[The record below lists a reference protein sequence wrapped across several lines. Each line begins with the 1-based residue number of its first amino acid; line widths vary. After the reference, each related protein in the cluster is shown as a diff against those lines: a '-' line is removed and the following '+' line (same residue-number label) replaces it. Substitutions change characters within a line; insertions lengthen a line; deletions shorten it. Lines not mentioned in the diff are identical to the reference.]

1 MKICLKFSHEWELAM
16 KIGFFLNFFFEK
28 LDRFFHRTY
37 IQILRSNG
45 KLGFFSTLFVVFA
58 VLALFFSCC
67 LNFVLVVCWWCCFL
81 HWWWCC
87 FMFWWCCCYFLLVL
101 MLVLRVLV
109 LPFSSTFKPKT
120 CCSSHISNATWIGV
134 IFVSLVSLV
143 FSPFLPCVN
152 WSLEHQTN
160 P

>member
-1 MKICLKFSHEWELAM
+1 
-16 KIGFFLNFFFEK
+16 
-28 LDRFFHRTY
+28 
-37 IQILRSNG
+37 
-45 KLGFFSTLFVVFA
+45 
-58 VLALFFSCC
+58 
-67 LNFVLVVCWWCCFL
+67 
-81 HWWWCC
+81 
-87 FMFWWCCCYFLLVL
+87 MFWWCCCYFLLVL